1 MPQHS
6 YEVPAKSVQ
15 YAVKDNL
22 LLVFND
28 AGAVYVIDV
37 DATASVA
44 VSGPQ
49 PFHMAQSGVCV
60 ILLLEQSRM
69 HIISPAQKESPAV
82 LSPHRA
88 KGHMRISPNT

>member
-69 HIISPAQKESPAV
+69 HIISPAQK
-82 LSPHRA
+82 RA
-88 KGHMRISPNT
+88 QRCSLPIEPKVI

>member
-6 YEVPAKSVQ
+6 YEIAATAVQ
-15 YAVKDNL
+15 CAVSDNL

-37 DATASVA
+37 DATASMT

-49 PFHMAQSGVCV
+49 PFHMAQSGVC
-60 ILLLEQSRM
+60 IMLL
-69 HIISPAQKESPAV
+69 
-82 LSPHRA
+82 
-88 KGHMRISPNT
+88 

>member
-6 YEVPAKSVQ
+6 YEIPAKSLQ

-49 PFHMAQSGVCV
+49 PFHMAHSGVCN
-60 ILLLEQSRM
+60 
-69 HIISPAQKESPAV
+69 PTTA
-82 LSPHRA
+82 
-88 KGHMRISPNT
+88 